1 MSAHTAIPTVDKPRL
16 DLRALIPDVYAA
28 QRQLTQAAAEA
39 AAAAGI
45 PKPLIELIRIRVSQL
60 NGCAYC
66 LDKHSKD
73 ARRGGESEDR
83 LYLLNAWQESPQFTD
98 QERAALAL
106 AESVAMVA
114 DGHVPDDLWDAVA
127 DELTAEQIAAV
138 IAVTVSISGWNR
150 IAIPSRMTPGEYH
163 AP

>member
-1 MSAHTAIPTVDKPRL
+1 MSAHTAIPPVGKPRL
-16 DLRALIPDVYAA
+16 NLRELMPDVYKA
-28 QRQLTQAAAEA
+28 QRQLTQAAADTA
-39 AAAAGI
+39 VAAGI

-73 ARRGGESEDR
+73 ARHAGESEER
-83 LYLLNAWQESPQFTD
+83 LYLLNAWEESPQFTD

-127 DELTAEQIAAV
+127 DELTAEQIAGV

-163 AP
+163 PA